1 MLIRILS
8 SFVKIAII
16 LVIFGIATAETYTYD
31 NAGRLTGVTYDDGST
46 VSYTSDTRGNRLQ
59 LTRNIPGPDIML
71 AQTTLGF
78 GNIDVGGSSTSLTVS
93 ISNNGTTDLAVS
105 NIGLTGA
112 NAAEF
117 GVVPGTCASLSPT
130 IGAASNCT
138 VMVSFSPS
146 SIGVKSAAL
155 NIVSNDADTPS
166 LNVALSGQGASPNI
180 SVIPTPLG
188 FGPIDIGSVSSSQ
201 IITISNSGSADL
213 VVSIGLSGVDVTQF
227 NVTTGTCASL
237 SPTIS
242 PASNCSISITF
253 APTLV
258 GAKSAAL
265 NIASNDPDTP
275 NISVALSGTGQAVG
289 GGGGANI
296 AVTPVSHDFG
306 SVDVGSTSTPQ
317 TITINNTGTA
327 DLVVSSIALTGTDA
341 AEFDVA
347 TGTCS
352 SLSPTIAAAS
362 DCTIEVTLSPTS
374 TGVKSAALSIASND
388 GDTPNLSVTISG
400 SGQAVPPAN
409 NPPSIPVLLS
419 PAANAVDLDPT
430 SIIFKW
436 QAGEDQD
443 GDTLSYQFTICE
455 DPTFNGCGSVTVA
468 STVMGISVALLGSS
482 GSFLLL
488 GLIGNQTRRKRHWW
502 LSPKLALLVAIILMS
517 SCGGGGGSSD
527 DPPPADTNISH
538 TVNGLKPATTYH
550 WKVSAS
556 DGIDTVE
563 SATRSFTTL

>member
-1 MLIRILS
+1 MNAGLKSFSLS
-8 SFVKIAII
+8 AFVG
-16 LVIFGIATAETYTYD
+16 LMMVFSSVAEAESYSYD

-46 VSYTSDTRGNRLQ
+46 ISYTYDTRGNRLQ
-59 LTRNIPGPDIML
+59 LTRTIPGPDIMV
-71 AQTTLGF
+71 APTTHDF
-78 GNIDVGGSSTSLTVS
+78 GDIDVGGSSTSLTVT

-112 NAAEF
+112 NAAGF

-155 NIVSNDADTPS
+155 NIVSNDADTPN
-166 LNVALSGQGASPNI
+166 LNVALSGQGVSPNI
-180 SVIPTPLG
+180 SVIPTSLG
-188 FGPIDIGSVSSSQ
+188 FGSIDIGSVSSSQ
-201 IITISNSGSADL
+201 FITVSNSGSADL
-213 VVSIGLSGVDVTQF
+213 VVSIGLSGVDATQF

-242 PASNCSISITF
+242 PASNCTISITF
-253 APTLV
+253 APTST
-258 GAKSAAL
+258 GAKSATL
-265 NIASNDPDTP
+265 GIASNDPDTP
-275 NISVALSGTGQAVG
+275 NISVALSGTGQ
-289 GGGGANI
+289 
-296 AVTPVSHDFG
+296 
-306 SVDVGSTSTPQ
+306 
-317 TITINNTGTA
+317 
-327 DLVVSSIALTGTDA
+327 
-341 AEFDVA
+341 
-347 TGTCS
+347 
-352 SLSPTIAAAS
+352 
-362 DCTIEVTLSPTS
+362 EV
-374 TGVKSAALSIASND
+374 
-388 GDTPNLSVTISG
+388 
-400 SGQAVPPAN
+400 VPPAN

-419 PAANAVDLDPT
+419 PATDAVDLDPT

-443 GDTLSYQFTICE
+443 GDSLSYQFTICE

-468 STVMGISVALLGSS
+468 STVMSISVALLGSS

-488 GLIGNQTRRKRHWW
+488 GLIGYQTRRKRHWW

-517 SCGGGGGSSD
+517 SCGGSGGSSD

-538 TVNGLKPATTYH
+538 MVNGLKPATTYY
-550 WKVSAS
+550 WKVSVS

-563 SATRSFTTL
+563 SATRIFTTL